1 MNLDIA
7 KQQFSKFLTQ
17 ADDSVSVSQLHT
29 FFVIE
34 KMRLD
39 KYFSEFLDENET
51 EMNQSENFDSP
62 SWETYRKKMKEYDDI
77 ERLVTHSKYYAAKHV

>member
-1 MNLDIA
+1 MDLQTA
-7 KQQFSKFLTQ
+7 KHQFSQYTTQ
-17 ADDSVSVSQLHT
+17 ADTTVSVSQLHT

-34 KMRLD
+34 KMQLD
-39 KYFSEFLDENET
+39 KYFSVFLEENET